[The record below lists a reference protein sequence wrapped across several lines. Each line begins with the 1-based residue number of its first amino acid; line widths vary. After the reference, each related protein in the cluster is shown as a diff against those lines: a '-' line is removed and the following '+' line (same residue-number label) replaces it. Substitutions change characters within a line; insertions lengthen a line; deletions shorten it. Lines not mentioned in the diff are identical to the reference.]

1 MTNRAPLEEFD
12 PAKLQDGL
20 LMAVENVH
28 EKLRVAREKHH
39 VMVGNPIIETP
50 AQNLDMAGVTAL
62 GYDECQRVLTDSE
75 NFSSSIYE
83 NIMGPVM
90 GKTLLE
96 QEGDE
101 HRASRALVSPLFRA
115 KLLERWRTELVE
127 VVVHELIDRFAPRG
141 KADLGRECTFA
152 FPV

>member
-12 PAKLQDGL
+12 PAKLQGGL

-28 EKLRVAREKHH
+28 EKLWVARLKHR
-39 VMVGNPIIETP
+39 VMIGNPIIETP
-50 AQNLDMAGVTAL
+50 AQNIDIAGVTVL
-62 GYDECQRVLTDSE
+62 GYDECQEVLTHPDR
-75 NFSSSIYE
+75 FSSSIYE
-83 NIMGPVM
+83 HVMGPVM

-115 KLLERWRTELVE
+115 
-127 VVVHELIDRFAPRG
+127 
-141 KADLGRECTFA
+141 
-152 FPV
+152 